1 MFAAA
6 PMSITDLAARTGT
19 SLGGAHK
26 EVERLEAAG
35 LVRSETIGRSRL
47 VQADPASALYPELR
61 LLLIKTAGPERLLR
75 TALADIEGIA
85 QAFIYGSWADPT
97 VANPADVDVLVVGD
111 PDVAALY
118 DAASV
123 VEERIGRPVNVVVR
137 SEQEW
142 EAATGAFERSV
153 RDKPRLI
160 LV

>member
-1 MFAAA
+1 
-6 PMSITDLAARTGT
+6 MSITDLAGRTGT

-35 LVRSETIGRSRL
+35 LVRSETVGRSRL

-61 LLLIKTAGPERLLR
+61 SLLIKTAGPERLLR
-75 TALADIEGIA
+75 AVLADVEGIT

-142 EAATGAFERSV
+142 KAATGAFERSV
-153 RDKPRLI
+153 RDKPRLM